1 MNNFVLSAHAVLP
14 MFLIM
19 AVGYLIKCTGLMDR
33 SDVFK
38 INKVSFHV
46 FLPCML
52 FYSIY
57 TSDISGSIRP
67 SLMAYAI
74 LRPTHP
80 SGSFSLPECAGTP
93 VLRLR
98 LLQQLLLSFYLK
110 FLMFS

>member
-46 FLPCML
+46 FLPCC
-52 FYSIY
+52 FTASIHP
-57 TSDISGSIRP
+57 ISPDP
-67 SLMAYAI
+67 S
-74 LRPTHP
+74 
-80 SGSFSLPECAGTP
+80 
-93 VLRLR
+93 VRL
-98 LLQQLLLSFYLK
+98 
-110 FLMFS
+110 